1 MKRAAPA
8 FLFFVVSVLVISTA
22 PARLQEPAAR
32 QSGIAATFEVSD
44 VMIPARDGKRLHTK
58 IFAPRRQGSG
68 AAGPDGAPLPIIF
81 KRTPYGI
88 EGSAGNF
95 NAYYKALAEDGYIFV
110 FQDIRGKFGS
120 EGDFVMQRPARLR
133 PAGFGAAASGGVGSD
148 IDEGTDTY
156 DSIEWLIKNVR
167 NNNGRV
173 GMLGVSYDG
182 WTTIMGAIEPH
193 PALKAIS
200 PQASP
205 ADMWI
210 GDDFHHNGAFRLSYG
225 FEYAAMMESGKDV
238 QQFSF
243 DRYDTFDWYLSL
255 GPLGNAN
262 EKYLKGKIPTWNDYV
277 AHPDY
282 DEFWQRQTMIPHL
295 NSVTVPTLNVAGW
308 WDQEDF
314 YGPIRIYDA
323 LERFDTQGMNYL
335 VVGPWRH
342 GGWANGAGDAL
353 GAIPFGSN
361 TAEYFRE
368 KVQAPFFAYFL
379 KDKGAKDFPQAL
391 TFEAGAN
398 QWRRW
403 DQWPPTARTE
413 TRSLVFGANEALTLG
428 NPKGLP
434 PQDAGRLAGGGNPS
448 WSAVA
453 SGAKA
458 EGLPPYDEFVSDP
471 AHPVPY
477 RQRPIQPTYF
487 PGGSKWST
495 WLVEDQRFVD
505 DRPGVLSW
513 ETGVLDQDVTI
524 AGEIKAHIFA
534 STTGSDADWIVKLID
549 VYPEDNPSNWAL
561 AGFQL
566 MVSNEVF
573 RGRYR
578 TSFEKPAPI
587 EPNAVLEYAW
597 SLHTQNYTFKKGH
610 RIMVQVQSTWFP
622 IIDRN
627 PQTFVPNIFLA
638 KEPDFKAATHRVY
651 RTPQYPS
658 RVDVPVV
665 RGQ

>member
-1 MKRAAPA
+1 MKRTAAPA
-8 FLFFVVSVLVISTA
+8 FLLVVIALLIASVT
-22 PARLQEPAAR
+22 PARLQQAAPNPADR
-32 QSGIAATFEVSD
+32 YEVSD
-44 VMIPARDGKRLHTK
+44 VMIPMRDGKRLNTK
-58 IFAPRRQGSG
+58 IFVPRTQ
-68 AAGPDGAPLPIIF
+68 AGPLPIIF

-88 EGSAGNF
+88 RGAANTF
-95 NAYYKALAEDGYIFV
+95 NAYYKAMAEDGYIFV
-110 FQDIRGKFGS
+110 HQDIRGKFGS
-120 EGDFVMQRPARLR
+120 EGDFVMQRPART
-133 PAGFGAAASGGVGSD
+133 PPPNGSGGPSGAANNGV

-156 DSIEWLIKNVR
+156 DTIEWLIRNVR

-205 ADMWI
+205 ADMWL

-243 DRYDTFDWYLSL
+243 DRYDTYDWYLSL
-255 GPLGNAN
+255 GPLRNIN

-282 DEFWQRQTMIPHL
+282 DEFWKRQTMIPHL
-295 NSVTVPTLNVAGW
+295 NSVKVPTLNVAGW

-314 YGPIRIYDA
+314 YGPLAIYDA
-323 LERFDTQGMNYL
+323 LEKHDTQGINYL

-342 GGWANGAGDAL
+342 GGWSGGTGDSL

-368 KVQAPFFAYFL
+368 RIQAPFFAYYL
-379 KDKGAKDFPQAL
+379 KDKGAKDFPQAI

-398 QWRRW
+398 EWRRW
-403 DQWPPTARTE
+403 DQWPPTKSTQVQGMYFGPGE
-413 TRSLVFGANEALTLG
+413 SLNTSPFHADISTF
-428 NPKGLP
+428 
-434 PQDAGRLAGGGNPS
+434 
-448 WSAVA
+448 
-453 SGAKA
+453 
-458 EGLPPYDEFVSDP
+458 DEYVSDP

-477 RQRPIQPTYF
+477 RQRPIQATYF

-505 DRPGVLSW
+505 DRNDVLSY
-513 ETGVLDQDVTI
+513 ETAPLQDDVTI
-524 AGEIKAHIFA
+524 AGEITAHIFA

-549 VYPEDNPSNWAL
+549 VYPEDYPSNWSL
-561 AGFQL
+561 AGYQL

-578 TSFEKPAPI
+578 ESFEKPKAI
-587 EPNAVLEYAW
+587 EPGKVLEYTW

-627 PQTFVPNIFLA
+627 PQTFVPNIFEA
-638 KEPDFKAATHRVY
+638 TEGAFKAATHRVY

-665 RGQ
+665 RAR

>member
-1 MKRAAPA
+1 MKRLSPVA
-8 FLFFVVSVLVISTA
+8 FLLTVVGLLVATLSPVSPEQ
-22 PARLQEPAAR
+22 PASAVDR
-32 QSGIAATFEVSD
+32 FEVSD
-44 VMIPARDGKRLHTK
+44 VMIPTRDGTKLHTM
-58 IFAPRRQGSG
+58 IFTPRLRQGSG
-68 AAGPDGAPLPIIF
+68 EAGSVQPLPIVI

-88 EGSAGNF
+88 DGSAGNF
-95 NAYYKALAEDGYIFV
+95 NSYMKAMAEEGYIFV
-110 FQDIRGKFGS
+110 FQDIRGKFKS
-120 EGDFVMQRPARLR
+120 EGQFTMQRPARDN
-133 PAGFGAAASGGVGSD
+133 GDSKS

-156 DSIEWLIKNVR
+156 DSIDWLLKNVR

-173 GMLGVSYDG
+173 GMLGISYDG

-205 ADMWI
+205 ADMWL

-238 QQFSF
+238 QQFTF
-243 DRYDTFDWYLSL
+243 DRYDTFDWYLTLGSL
-255 GPLGNAN
+255 ANVNA
-262 EKYLKGKIPTWNDYV
+262 KYLHGKIPTWNDYV

-282 DEFWQRQTMIPHL
+282 DAFWKRQTMVPHL
-295 NSVTVPTLNVAGW
+295 TSVKVPTLSVAGW

-314 YGPIRIYDA
+314 YGPVRIYDE
-323 LERFDTQGMNYL
+323 LEKYDKAGVNYL

-342 GGWANGAGDAL
+342 GGWAGGTGESL
-353 GAIPFGSN
+353 GAIPFGSH
-361 TAEYFRE
+361 TAEYFRDQ
-368 KVQAPFFAYFL
+368 VQAPFFAYYL
-379 KDKGAKDFPQAL
+379 KDKGAKNFPQAL
-391 TFEAGAN
+391 TFEAGSN

-403 DQWPPTARTE
+403 DEWPPKKQTE
-413 TRSLVFGANEALTLG
+413 TRSLLFEANERLEIG

-434 PQDAGRLAGGGNPS
+434 PQATSDPRGGNLS
-448 WSAVA
+448 
-453 SGAKA
+453 
-458 EGLPPYDEFVSDP
+458 GLPDFDEYISDP

-477 RQRPIQPTYF
+477 RHRPIQPTYF

-505 DRPGVLSW
+505 DRADVLSW
-513 ETGVLDQDVTI
+513 ETEPLGSDLTI
-524 AGEIKAHIFA
+524 AGDVVAHLFA

-549 VYPEDNPSNWAL
+549 VYPEDNPTNWDL

-578 TSFEKPAPI
+578 TGFEQPVAI
-587 EPNAVLEYAW
+587 TPNSVLEYTW

-610 RIMVQVQSTWFP
+610 RVMVQVQSTWFP

-627 PQTFVPNIFLA
+627 PQTFVPNIFAA
-638 KEPDFKAATHRVY
+638 KESDFKAATHRIY
-651 RTPQYPS
+651 RTAQYPS

-665 RGQ
+665 K

>member
-1 MKRAAPA
+1 MKKAGALTVVATLGLILLSTSPLQLQQPA
-8 FLFFVVSVLVISTA
+8 S
-22 PARLQEPAAR
+22 PADR
-32 QSGIAATFEVSD
+32 FEISD
-44 VMIPARDGKRLHTK
+44 VMIPTRDGTKLHTK
-58 IFAPRRQGSG
+58 IFVPRSSATGDS
-68 AAGPDGAPLPIIF
+68 AVALPIII

-95 NAYYKALAEDGYIFV
+95 NAYLKALEADGYIFV

-120 EGDFVMQRPARLR
+120 EGEFVMQRPARLR
-133 PAGFGAAASGGVGSD
+133 PTASAGQAPVEDPTA

-156 DSIEWLIKNVR
+156 DSIEWLLKNVR
-167 NNNGRV
+167 NHNGRV

-182 WTTIMGAIEPH
+182 WTTIMGAIDPH

-205 ADMWI
+205 ADMWL

-225 FEYAAMMESGKDV
+225 FEYATMMESGRDV
-238 QQFSF
+238 QPFTF

-255 GPLGNAN
+255 GSLANVNARH
-262 EKYLKGKIPTWNDYV
+262 LQGRIPTWNDYV

-282 DEFWQRQTMIPHL
+282 DEFWKRQTLIPHL
-295 NSVTVPTLNVAGW
+295 TSVTVPTLNVAGW

-314 YGPIRIYDA
+314 YGPLRIYEA
-323 LERFDTQGMNYL
+323 LERHDSQGMNYL

-342 GGWANGAGDAL
+342 GGWANGTGSSL
-353 GAIPFGSN
+353 GAIPFESN
-361 TAEYFRE
+361 TSEYFRE
-368 KVQAPFFAYFL
+368 QVQAPFFAYFL
-379 KDKGAKDFPQAL
+379 KDRGARDFPQAL
-391 TFEAGAN
+391 TFETGTN

-403 DQWPPTARTE
+403 DAWPPAAQTE
-413 TRSLVFGANEALTLG
+413 TRGLYFGASKALTLQAG
-428 NPKGLP
+428 ATGIPSGTAFDEYVSNP
-434 PQDAGRLAGGGNPS
+434 AN
-448 WSAVA
+448 
-453 SGAKA
+453 
-458 EGLPPYDEFVSDP
+458 
-471 AHPVPY
+471 PVPY
-477 RQRPIQPTYF
+477 RHRPIQATYF

-505 DRPGVLSW
+505 DRPDVLSW
-513 ETGVLDQDVTI
+513 ETTPLESDVTI
-524 AGEIKAHIFA
+524 AGEVVAHLFA

-549 VYPEDNPSNWAL
+549 VYPEDYPANWDL

-587 EPNAVLEYAW
+587 APNDVLEYTW
-597 SLHTQNYTFKKGH
+597 SLHTQNYTFRKGH

-627 PQTFVPNIFLA
+627 PQTFVPNIFEA
-638 KEPDFKAATHRVY
+638 KESDFRTATHRIY
-651 RTPQYPS
+651 RTPQFPS

-665 RGQ
+665 RGR

>member
-1 MKRAAPA
+1 MKRAAAPA
-8 FLFFVVSVLVISTA
+8 FLVALLSLLVLATA
-22 PARLQEPAAR
+22 DARLQQKPNPADR
-32 QSGIAATFEVSD
+32 FEMSD
-44 VMIPARDGKRLHTK
+44 VMIPMRDGKRLNTK
-58 IFAPRRQGSG
+58 IFVPRDQP
-68 AAGPDGAPLPIIF
+68 GPWPIIF

-88 EGSAGNF
+88 QGAANNF
-95 NAYYKALAEDGYIFV
+95 NAYYKALADEGYIFV
-110 FQDIRGKFGS
+110 HQDIRGKFGS
-120 EGDFVMQRPARLR
+120 EGEFVMQRPARLR
-133 PAGFGAAASGGVGSD
+133 QGSGAAGYVTDPSS

-156 DSIEWLIKNVR
+156 DTIEWLIKNVR

-205 ADMWI
+205 ADMWL

-255 GPLGNAN
+255 GPLKNIN

-282 DEFWQRQTMIPHL
+282 DDFWKRQTMIPHL
-295 NSVTVPTLNVAGW
+295 NSVKVPTLNVAGW

-314 YGPIRIYDA
+314 YGPIAIYNA
-323 LERFDTQGMNYL
+323 LERHDTQGINYL

-342 GGWANGAGDAL
+342 GGWANGTGDSL

-361 TAEYFRE
+361 TSEYFRE
-368 KVQAPFFAYFL
+368 KVQAPFFAYYL
-379 KDKGAKDFPQAL
+379 KDKGARDFPQAL
-391 TFEAGAN
+391 TFEPGAN
-398 QWRRW
+398 EWRRW
-403 DQWPPTARTE
+403 DQWPPTKQTE
-413 TRSLVFGANEALTLG
+413 TRALHFGAREELRLG
-428 NPKGLP
+428 DQGSGIGD
-434 PQDAGRLAGGGNPS
+434 QG
-448 WSAVA
+448 SAI
-453 SGAKA
+453 GDQ
-458 EGLPPYDEFVSDP
+458 GFDEFVSDP

-477 RQRPIQPTYF
+477 RQRPIQATYF

-505 DRPGVLSW
+505 DRADVLSW
-513 ETGVLDQDVTI
+513 ETAPLTEDVTI
-524 AGEIKAHIFA
+524 AGEIKAHLFA

-549 VYPEDNPSNWAL
+549 VYPEDNPSNWNL

-578 TSFEKPAPI
+578 ESFETPKAI
-587 EPNAVLEYAW
+587 EPNKVLEYTW

-627 PQTFVPNIFLA
+627 PQTFVPNIFEA
-638 KEPDFKAATHRVY
+638 NESDFKAATHRVY

-665 RGQ
+665 RAR